1 MAPEFFGFSSSQN
14 HFFFFVFDLLL
25 EKGHELLFSVIEMSA
40 LVSTGMELAMSSDG
54 HLFEHD
60 LMKFFFLGVGF
71 DNFMIQK
78 ILHWD
83 CGLGS
88 LIGPT
93 GD

>member
-1 MAPEFFGFSSSQN
+1 M
-14 HFFFFVFDLLL
+14 
-25 EKGHELLFSVIEMSA
+25 LFSVIKMSA

-71 DNFMIQK
+71 DNLMIQK

-88 LIGPT
+88 LIGPA
-93 GD
+93 GDEVEIPLWI